1 LLKSHVLQAEHLAE
15 HVGANIVEH
24 LAEHESADIA
34 EHELCMAQIHAE
46 HHIHTYKL
54 RQGVWQCLG
63 GSSHSFLKITNFP
76 SSGSFQELAGFLE
89 FFFHILENFPGY
101 IVFIIFS
108 QLHLCSNAFLNF
120 SNSSFKFTFASITF
134 TKQKDKV

>member
-1 LLKSHVLQAEHLAE
+1 MFCKQNILQNMWVLVLQ
-15 HVGANIVEH
+15 NILQNMRVLILQNMSCVWH
-24 LAEHESADIA
+24 RSMQNITFT
-34 EHELCMAQIHAE
+34 
-46 HHIHTYKL
+46 HTNLDKVF
-54 RQGVWQCLG
+54 GSVLG

-76 SSGSFQELAGFLE
+76 SSGSFQELAWLLE

-108 QLHLCSNAFLNF
+108 QLHLCSNAFLKNF